1 MAEKLARIRP
11 TWYNTLVESHNKMY
25 DREQS
30 TLPHLCDSTP
40 HDLRQGVLFYQKPPI
55 KKAAVVAAARAI
67 HSEVSTV
74 NDSDSTLFPYRRQP
88 RTSLAPSERHLED
101 YLWTHPEVFGVL
113 EDIPDGLPIKNGD
126 PTHNMLFRQYALPSG
141 IVDLVAYAEGLVI
154 IELKRGPIN
163 AAAVAQIMCYMS
175 DMRRMWDLLLWEI
188 FEQKLPGWKAATYYD
203 IANGTLYDQL
213 VSGILIGSDITDEKL
228 ITACATANVT
238 VYSYAWDGERYSIN
252 CRRTREHL
260 PLQEWQ
266 QQWREDTEELT
277 TGRIADESRALIVR
291 HLQHYMRFVP
301 FDAAEEAS
309 DYLDALE
316 TPGGES

>member
-67 HSEVSTV
+67 H
-74 NDSDSTLFPYRRQP
+74 
-88 RTSLAPSERHLED
+88 
-101 YLWTHPEVFGVL
+101 
-113 EDIPDGLPIKNGD
+113 
-126 PTHNMLFRQYALPSG
+126 
-141 IVDLVAYAEGLVI
+141 
-154 IELKRGPIN
+154 
-163 AAAVAQIMCYMS
+163 
-175 DMRRMWDLLLWEI
+175 
-188 FEQKLPGWKAATYYD
+188 
-203 IANGTLYDQL
+203 
-213 VSGILIGSDITDEKL
+213 
-228 ITACATANVT
+228 
-238 VYSYAWDGERYSIN
+238 
-252 CRRTREHL
+252 
-260 PLQEWQ
+260 
-266 QQWREDTEELT
+266 
-277 TGRIADESRALIVR
+277 
-291 HLQHYMRFVP
+291 MRFVP